1 MAIGDW
7 LHNTY
12 QAASNAVGS
21 ATQTVARK
29 TGAIVDSAKA
39 SAQDLYSQGKATF
52 TKVEQAVTT
61 KAREVGDTVGAAVD
75 GAKQT
80 ASDLYDRGK
89 AGLSQVGDALRDDSN
104 VYGKL
109 KYANP
114 MFYTGKATEL
124 VGEGVKM
131 VGHGLNQGVE
141 FLDKHSKD
149 IPEPL
154 KAQAGMVAGALGFAG
169 SLTEGVGGMASW
181 AGRMTQGDTKTIEDT
196 GNTVKKV
203 GEGLAYIDGKGRQ
216 AVGSAVE
223 WVGGKADS
231 QMLQGA
237 GKWYRSLGEAEAN
250 LAGDDTKKVL
260 DNVGQAAV
268 HYTAK
273 VGEAEGSAVK
283 WVGDKTGSQT
293 LQDVGG
299 QIQSN
304 ARTIADDNA
313 NGLTRGIDKAV
324 DGRLTEY
331 KENGSYAV
339 PRDVTRVAGEIAS
352 LVVAPEALLAKG
364 GKVAQVAE
372 GAGDLARLGRGVEEL
387 SEVGKVTKGLE
398 GAEDLA
404 RAGQKVEKAGVEA
417 AEGGKA
423 TRPLEEGAP
432 PPPKTPPKIPA
443 ETQAEMDRIGDKFS
457 QDTEQLRNR
466 IAELQK
472 PSPEAAQKVQEADAA
487 YQQAKAAFDAAPAGP
502 EKGALNKAMKS
513 ARNRLTKAN
522 EAARGDLDEI
532 GKLRNQLESKE
543 NVIRRIGDVEMAP
556 PDGLPLSKKQS
567 WWDKKMGAEQE
578 QAALAEH
585 VANHRAEF
593 GIPANASEAEAAQIY
608 LKKAQDFATHP
619 PEGTLMLKGAGE
631 QPATILYDPASRTLG
646 VYQNVGDGM
655 VPVTIHQLNAVSE
668 QFPRGHYWGAGNDMA
683 VFLDSR

>member
-7 LHNTY
+7 LHSTY
-12 QAASNAVGS
+12 QSASNAVGS
-21 ATQTVARK
+21 ATQTVTRNA
-29 TGAIVDSAKA
+29 GAVLDSAKS
-39 SAQDLYSQGKATF
+39 SAHALYDQGKATL
-52 TKVEQAVTT
+52 TRVESSVSTAV
-61 KAREVGDTVGAAVD
+61 GSAVD

-80 ASDLYDRGK
+80 AHDLYDRGK

-104 VYGKL
+104 IYGNL

-114 MFYTGKATEL
+114 MFYAGKATEL
-124 VGEGVKM
+124 AGEGVKL

-141 FLDKHSKD
+141 FLDQHSKD
-149 IPEPL
+149 LPEAL
-154 KAQAGMVAGALGFAG
+154 KPQAGMVAGVLGFAG
-169 SLTEGVGGMASW
+169 SLTEGVGSMASW
-181 AGRMTQGDTKTIEDT
+181 AGRVTQGDTKTLKDT
-196 GNTVKKV
+196 GHTIQKV
-203 GEGLAYIDGKGRQ
+203 AEGAAYIDGKGRQ
-216 AVGSAVE
+216 VVGSAVE
-223 WVGGKADS
+223 WIGEKTDS
-231 QMLQGA
+231 QTIKDA
-237 GKWYRSLGEAEAN
+237 GQWYRGVGEAEAN
-250 LAGDDTKKVL
+250 LAGADTKKVL

-273 VGEAEGSAVK
+273 VGEAEGSLVQ

-293 LQDVGG
+293 LQDAGG
-299 QIQSN
+299 QMQTN
-304 ARTIADDNA
+304 AKAVADANA
-313 NGLTRGIDKAV
+313 NGLTQGLDKAV

-339 PRDVTRVAGEIAS
+339 TRDVTRVAGEIAS

-372 GAGDLARLGRGVEEL
+372 GTQDLARLGKGVEEL
-387 SEVGKVTKGLE
+387 SEAAKVTKGVE
-398 GAEDLA
+398 GSEDLA
-404 RAGQKVEKAGVEA
+404 RAGQKVEDTGKVKGPVEP
-417 AEGGKA
+417 EPVKDTNGG
-423 TRPLEEGAP
+423 GG
-432 PPPKTPPKIPA
+432 PKDTPPKIPPK
-443 ETQAEMDRIGDKFS
+443 TQAELDRLQEKFTGDTA
-457 QDTEQLRNR
+457 DLRAR

-487 YQQAKAAFDAAPAGP
+487 YQQAKAAFEAAPAGP

-513 ARNRLTKAN
+513 ARNRLSKAN

-543 NVIRRIGDVEMAP
+543 NVIRRIGEVEMAP
-556 PDGLPLSKKQS
+556 TEGLPLSKNQS
-567 WWDKKMGAEQE
+567 WWDKKMGPQQE

-593 GIPANASEAEAAQIY
+593 GIPASASEAEATQMY
-608 LKKAQDFATHP
+608 LQKAREFATNP

-631 QPATILYDPASRTLG
+631 QPATIFYNPESRTLG
-646 VYQNVGDGM
+646 VYQQVGDGM
-655 VPVTIHQLNAVSE
+655 VPVTIHQLNPVSE
-668 QFPRGHYWGAGNDMA
+668 AFPRGHYWGEGNDMA